1 MDKYNN
7 LGVILRC
14 IPSTAPLA
22 SNTNYAL
29 EVDASLLQQG
39 SILNQ
44 DPYIVK
50 VFTGGTD
57 LFSVA
62 IVEGVAERNKQ

>member
-1 MDKYNN
+1 M
-7 LGVILRC
+7 ILRF
-14 IPSTAPLA
+14 IPSTSPLA

-50 VFTGGTD
+50 VFTVVSD